1 LILLHYLLLK
11 YCSNFWN
18 NSRTIALLQQFLDH
32 PRTSQLEI
40 PPLQLWQHPQGLRV
54 CRNSSERAAFMSS
67 FMLSYL
73 LCVMWLT
80 DVCTKQRCSEGKGD
94 CIFCNLALEGPN
106 SRVIHLDSL
115 VVAFDDINPASD
127 THILVSVHRE
137 KIRPSFSALSTSKTF
152 QVIPRKHIC
161 DLTALDDRALRK

>member
-1 LILLHYLLLK
+1 
-11 YCSNFWN
+11 
-18 NSRTIALLQQFLDH
+18 
-32 PRTSQLEI
+32 
-40 PPLQLWQHPQGLRV
+40 
-54 CRNSSERAAFMSS
+54 
-67 FMLSYL
+67 MLSYL

-127 THILVSVHRE
+127 THILVSVHK
-137 KIRPSFSALSTSKTF
+137 KILPSFSALSTSKTF